1 VLALIV
7 IPFGVTTSPSAADF
21 VCRRFHQC
29 IKVNHQSPPSPRYAR
44 VPQAQHR
51 MSTSSEVESG
61 VQVLRK
67 TAGAQR
73 KTDAQRDIGGE
84 PLAALRAAWA
94 PSATGGKTRLQ

>member
-61 VQVLRK
+61 VQVFRCCERQPAHSGRQTRSETLEASRW
-67 TAGAQR
+67 QR
-73 KTDAQRDIGGE
+73 
-84 PLAALRAAWA
+84 
-94 PSATGGKTRLQ
+94 